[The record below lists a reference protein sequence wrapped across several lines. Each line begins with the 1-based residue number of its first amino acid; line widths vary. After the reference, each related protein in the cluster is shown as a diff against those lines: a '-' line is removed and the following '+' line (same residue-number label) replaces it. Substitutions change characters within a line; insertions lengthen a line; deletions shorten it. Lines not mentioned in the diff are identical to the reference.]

1 MKQALMSS
9 ALTAL
14 LTALLTVA
22 LLLPAQAHAAVVY
35 SNNFD
40 SAAVVAAGVTAN
52 FTGAGAL
59 QDTTPTYTPT
69 YGQIYRSNSSDVR
82 TQITLSNLPT
92 HNRVD
97 LNFFMAF
104 LDSWDSRNGTPAP
117 DNLDLYIDGVLRASY
132 TFNTASGSVR
142 DIGGGTLLASDIQF
156 DTNLYY
162 ADAIVD
168 MAGDPGLDFA
178 HTSNTLTVGWVASG
192 NGWQGGTDEAYGLD
206 NINIDVRTTGVAVPE
221 PGSLALVAA
230 SLLGLA
236 LTRRRGA

>member
-1 MKQALMSS
+1 MHKALMSC
-9 ALTAL
+9 ALTAA
-14 LTALLTVA
+14 LTAA
-22 LLLPAQAHAAVVY
+22 LQAPAQAAVVY

-40 SAAVVAAGVTAN
+40 SAAVVAGGVTAN

-59 QDTTPTYTPT
+59 QATTATYTPT

-104 LDSWDSRNGTPAP
+104 LDSWDSRNGSPSP

-132 TFNTASGSVR
+132 TFNTASGTVR
-142 DIGGGTLLASDIQF
+142 DFGGGTLLASDIQF
-156 DTNLYY
+156 DVNVFF

-178 HTSNTLTVGWVASG
+178 HTSSTLTVDWVASG
-192 NGWQGGTDEAYGLD
+192 NGWQGGNDEAYGLD
-206 NINIDVRTTGVAVPE
+206 NISIDLRTTGVTVPE

-230 SLLGLA
+230 SLGGLMLA
-236 LTRRRGA
+236 RRRKA